1 MQINVDVPDD
11 LASRLSPLQDNLP
24 EILELGLREWN
35 AQGQSGF
42 SGLSEVLEVLASLP
56 SAAEIL
62 ALQPSAALQ
71 QQVEQLLEKNKTVEL
86 TPVEERWWHQY
97 EYVEHLVRM
106 AKAKALLSL

>member
-42 SGLSEVLEVLASLP
+42 SGLSVGLEVLACLPAAAEFLALLP
-56 SAAEIL
+56 S
-62 ALQPSAALQ
+62 SALQ

-86 TPVEERWWHQY
+86 TPEEERWWRQY